1 MVGERP
7 TELGT
12 EAVHLHVSVNRFSSH
27 RVKGVAVC
35 WGLPGG
41 QLPLGSCHGVA
52 SWHGGRC
59 N

>member
-1 MVGERP
+1 MVGELA

-12 EAVHLHVSVNRFSSH
+12 EAVHLCVSVNRFSS
-27 RVKGVAVC
+27 RCVKGTAASAELLD
-35 WGLPGG
+35 GK
-41 QLPLGSCHGVA
+41 LPLGSCHGVA